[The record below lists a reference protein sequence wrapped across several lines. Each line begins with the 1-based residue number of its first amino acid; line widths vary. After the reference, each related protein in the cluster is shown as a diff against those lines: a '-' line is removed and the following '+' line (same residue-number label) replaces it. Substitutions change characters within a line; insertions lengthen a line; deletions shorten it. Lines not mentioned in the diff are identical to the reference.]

1 MNNGVTIITSKA
13 VLSGKT
19 LTIENPQVVNG
30 LQTSHEIYNYFS
42 SLEEVSEESRNVL
55 VRVICES
62 NAESRDK
69 IIRAT
74 NSQTSIPPAS
84 LRSADVIHRDI
95 EDFFKAN
102 GYFYDRRKNLY
113 KNEGK
118 PASRIVSI
126 PYLSQCVITTVL
138 LQPNNARARP
148 STLINDNARYQLIF
162 NKKNPLSLYLNAYL
176 ILKRCTELLKQ
187 YEFKSKRD
195 FNNVIYHTAMAVVLK
210 LAIIDGK
217 QSEMPKFVGSF
228 DNNRITEKYFDEIF
242 ELVWAEYK
250 KLGGDD
256 TTAKGNDFVNNISQ
270 TLAISPKLEQSPMNL

>member
-1 MNNGVTIITSKA
+1 
-13 VLSGKT
+13 
-19 LTIENPQVVNG
+19 
-30 LQTSHEIYNYFS
+30 
-42 SLEEVSEESRNVL
+42 
-55 VRVICES
+55 
-62 NAESRDK
+62 
-69 IIRAT
+69 
-74 NSQTSIPPAS
+74 
-84 LRSADVIHRDI
+84 
-95 EDFFKAN
+95 
-102 GYFYDRRKNLY
+102 
-113 KNEGK
+113 
-118 PASRIVSI
+118 
-126 PYLSQCVITTVL
+126 
-138 LQPNNARARP
+138 
-148 STLINDNARYQLIF
+148 LIF